1 MTEAILTVI
10 LGEPTS
16 PHPVPLE
23 AVALADR
30 LQPDVVLMDITM
42 PKMDGV
48 EATDSCSVPIKV

>member
-42 PKMDGV
+42 PKNGW
-48 EATDSCSVPIKV
+48 SRSHRQL

>member
-10 LGEPTS
+10 LSEPTLL
-16 PHPVPLE
+16 HPVPLE
-23 AVALADR
+23 VVALADR